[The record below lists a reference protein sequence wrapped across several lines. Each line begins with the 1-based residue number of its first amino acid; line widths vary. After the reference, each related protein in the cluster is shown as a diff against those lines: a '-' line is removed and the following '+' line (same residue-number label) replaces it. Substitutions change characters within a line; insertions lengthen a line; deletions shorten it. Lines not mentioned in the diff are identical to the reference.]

1 MDKQDKRTKR
11 ETKELN
17 GAWEIQPGDRD
28 ISPITFEHR
37 VHVPALVDC
46 AAPSYDWQESRFHW
60 YRRTFYVEADK
71 LNYLAFLKIEQSMF
85 GTAVWVNGTF
95 VGESI
100 SCYTSQ
106 EYRIDNYLN
115 CGAENQIVVRVG
127 QKSTLPP
134 ESAVGKDLE
143 RLSFIPGIWGDVR
156 LIFTKR
162 VRVKLIQA
170 IPHIDT
176 SNVEVNVWLENY
188 YDAQQTIILRGAVSE
203 KKSGAVSSAVCSKV
217 AELGPRAE
225 GKITLF
231 LQVEN
236 MKLWSPESPF
246 LYLFTAK
253 IEDESGIPLDEESV
267 TFGMREFM
275 VRGSSFYL
283 NGKKIYLRGSNIAF
297 HRFLSDKDRKLLP
310 WDSKW
315 IQKIFVDIPKSHNF
329 NFFRAHLGHMYNKWY
344 DIADEGGILL
354 QDEWQFWGATGT
366 KEQITKEFSEWLKD
380 NWNHPSIVIWD
391 PLNESTDETV
401 QNEIVPRMK
410 ELDPTR
416 PWESHDFFEDHP
428 YIYSLGP
435 VLVDRKFGFTRSLD
449 TIGNSRYP
457 SQVNEYLW
465 WWLDKDFKPSE
476 LTKKVVSRWLG
487 NDYTEKGLVDHQSF
501 LASELTE
508 LFRRLDVKCIQP
520 FVYLSTNDGP
530 TSHWFVDNIADLKPK
545 PILAALK
552 NAFEPFGVSIELWDR
567 HFFCGEKRNFA
578 LYVFN
583 DYPHESNGR
592 LKFGIKDMSGNWTSF
607 EETSVSVVESDRKII
622 TLSVN
627 FPKDSDD
634 YFVCAELTDSQTGR
648 KAVSEK
654 IVYIYDSIEIPSV
667 LKSAKIGV
675 IDKDD
680 EISDFLK
687 SMGVNVYRIEN
698 NFDETC
704 DLLLVAGSSVS
715 RSAYDSMREEITR
728 WANEGRSVIF
738 VEPERNILQK
748 ETFVLP
754 GGQVMSVEPR
764 VDHDQG
770 GYDSYLIVDD
780 IDYPLWEGLRKTD
793 LRMFNGAYGGEIV
806 PQSDLK
812 IEGSYKVL
820 ARSGLSLSRL
830 VVLEGKLRKGLV
842 VVSSVELHGRLIP
855 KQGCYAELYARRPD
869 PVAQRF
875 LLNLIAHGI
884 RSQKNQSS
892 PKGEKHK
899 SIVEK

>member
-1 MDKQDKRTKR
+1 MI
-11 ETKELN
+11 ETIDLN
-17 GAWEIQPGDRD
+17 GAWEIQPGTKGNLPD
-28 ISPITFEHR
+28 SFEHK
-37 VHVPALVDC
+37 VQVPALVDC
-46 AAPSYDWQESRFHW
+46 AVPSYDWRGFEYHW
-60 YRRTFYVEADK
+60 YRKNIFVPNGRENQA
-71 LNYLAFLKIEQSMF
+71 AFLKIEQSMF

-115 CGAENQIVVRVG
+115 YSVENQIVVRVG

-156 LIFTKR
+156 LTFTKR

-170 IPHIDT
+170 IPHVDT

-203 KKSGAVSSAVCSKV
+203 KKSGAVSSAVCLKV

-253 IEDESGIPLDEESV
+253 LEDESGHTKSDASHIPLDVESV

-315 IQKIFVDIPKSHNF
+315 IQKILVDIPKSHNF

-391 PLNESTDETV
+391 ALNESTDETV
-401 QNEIVPRMK
+401 QTRIIPEMK
-410 ELDPTR
+410 RLDPTR
-416 PWESHDFFEDHP
+416 SWESHDFFEDHP

-487 NDYTEKGLVDHQSF
+487 NDYTEKELVDHQSF

-567 HFFCGEKRNFA
+567 HCFFGEKRNFA

-583 DYPHESNGR
+583 DYPRESRGR
-592 LKFGIKDMSGNWTSF
+592 LKFGIKDKLGKWISF

-622 TLSVN
+622 TLSVS

-654 IVYIYDSIEIPSV
+654 IAHIYDSIEIPSV

-715 RSAYDSMREEITR
+715 RSAYDSMCEEITR

-738 VEPERNILQK
+738 VEPERDVLQK

-754 GGQVMSVEPR
+754 GGQRMVVEPR
-764 VDHDQG
+764 VDPDQG

-780 IDYPLWEGLRKTD
+780 IDHLLWEGLRKTD

-812 IEGSYKVL
+812 IEGPYKVL

-855 KQGCYAELYARRPD
+855 KRGCYAELYARRPD

-892 PKGEKHK
+892 PKNAKHK
-899 SIVEK
+899 SIAEK